1 MKCTGRNCPMQ
12 YGTVD
17 PAHCL
22 AADECPYVTKPLTNA
37 DRIRAMP
44 DEELAREFTR
54 LDMFCCPV
62 TGVTCAYEPK
72 CQDCFKRWLKQEAKT

>member
-12 YGTVD
+12 IGAVD

-22 AADECPYVTKPLTNA
+22 ADECPYLTKPLTNA

-44 DEELAREFTR
+44 DADIARWYCTNR
-54 LDMFCCPV
+54 LC
-62 TGVTCAYEPK
+62 GTCKYCSSSGCTLLE
-72 CQDCFKRWLKQEAKT
+72 WLKQEAEG